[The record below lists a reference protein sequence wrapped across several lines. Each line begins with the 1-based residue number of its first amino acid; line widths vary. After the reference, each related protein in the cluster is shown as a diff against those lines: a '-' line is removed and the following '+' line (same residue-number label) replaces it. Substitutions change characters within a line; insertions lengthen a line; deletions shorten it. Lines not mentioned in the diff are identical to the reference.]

1 MKLAR
6 QGLTIILAMVLSGCV
21 TQDAD
26 TSRPGDASFTE
37 RERRLRSVSNWEM
50 RGRIAV
56 DTGNDAWQ
64 GRFTWWQDADAL
76 RVLIR
81 GPLNSRPVEI
91 TGDGAELTVRTRRE
105 TRVLEDPE
113 SQLSELLGWW
123 LPITS
128 LPSWLLGLPDERY
141 PAATIVLENDVLSTL
156 VQRAWELQYGA
167 YELQDFAQIPA
178 SIRLANAPLEL
189 VVTIDAWGPVSSD
202 SP

>member
-1 MKLAR
+1 MKLMRLPVTA
-6 QGLTIILAMVLSGCV
+6 ILALTLSSCV
-21 TQDAD
+21 TPPETDAAAPSD
-26 TSRPGDASFTE
+26 VSFTD
-37 RERRLRSVSNWEM
+37 RERRLRSVQYWEM

-56 DTGNDAWQ
+56 DTGSDAWQ

-91 TGDGAELTVRTRRE
+91 TGNGDELIVRTRRE

-141 PAATIVLENDVLSTL
+141 PAATIVLENSVLSTL
-156 VQRAWELQYGA
+156 QQRAWALDYSA
-167 YELQDFAQIPA
+167 YEQQDFAQIPA
-178 SIRLANAPLEL
+178 SITLTNESLQL
-189 VVTIDAWGPVSSD
+189 VVTIDDWGPAAD
-202 SP
+202 PP